1 MNVHFE
7 EFPFLSVTVK
17 VIGKVETDALIIV
30 PTGIFWVVFPVLKP
44 QASLLF
50 TLNVKSVIVFVQFDP
65 FAIVVSPKQV
75 ITGGVTSFT
84 VTTEVQVELFPL
96 ASVTVKVT
104 VFVAPTLLQSKVVL
118 FRDKVT
124 GEQLSEDPLSTIE
137 GVIVTLPLA
146 SRLTDIG
153 LQLAVGGVWSTI
165 LSVKLVWLTFPQAS
179 VACIIIVLVPPYPI
193 TNDPG

>member
-1 MNVHFE
+1 MKVHFE
-7 EFPFLSVTVK
+7 ELPFLSVTVR
-17 VIGKVETDALIIV
+17 VIGNVEIDALMIV

-50 TLNVKSVIVFVQFDP
+50 TLNVRSVIVFVQFGP

-75 ITGGVTSFT
+75 ITGAVTSFT

-96 ASVTVKVT
+96 PSVTVKVT
-104 VFVAPTLLQSKVVL
+104 VFIAPTLLQSKVVL
-118 FRDKVT
+118 FRDNVT

-165 LSVKLVWLTFPQAS
+165 LRVKLV
-179 VACIIIVLVPPYPI
+179 
-193 TNDPG
+193 